1 MATGHKIN
9 ANLQKILIGELGKF
23 TVCLMDIE
31 DDVGQFWW
39 KSYGNLNFGAIF

>member
-31 DDVGQFWW
+31 DDLGKISL
-39 KSYGNLNFGAIF
+39 KSDCNLNFGAIF